1 MKYSS
6 QIGDTFHIFNNTI
19 HFCVCCLTEELNY
32 AIVKSRKEY
41 VGNYKCPQQFPEK
54 QIVYDLVI
62 WWDNYKSWNN
72 VCMWSQKRG
81 VKPFGTS
88 NIVLPPP

>member
-32 AIVKSRKEY
+32 AIVKSKKEY

-54 QIVYDLVI
+54 
-62 WWDNYKSWNN
+62 
-72 VCMWSQKRG
+72 
-81 VKPFGTS
+81 
-88 NIVLPPP
+88 